1 MMAEGE
7 KDEERRKSTK
17 ETIFDS
23 GREIYEF
30 PGDIPSTFLAK
41 LINGNENV

>member
-7 KDEERRKSTK
+7 KDEERRESEK

-23 GREIYEF
+23 GREAYEF
-30 PGDIPSTFLAK
+30 LGDIPSTFFSK
-41 LINGNENV
+41 VDQWQ